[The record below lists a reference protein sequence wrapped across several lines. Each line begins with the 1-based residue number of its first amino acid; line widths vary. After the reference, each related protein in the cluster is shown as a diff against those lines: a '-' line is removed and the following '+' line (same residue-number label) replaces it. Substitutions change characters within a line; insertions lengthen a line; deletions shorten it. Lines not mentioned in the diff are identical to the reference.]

1 MELRS
6 AATTDLI
13 VAEPSRPLTSETL
26 PRRAW
31 WQQTDYVVALAAT
44 ALIVFLHVWFTPN
57 VGGLWRDE
65 VNTVNLATL
74 PTWADLWRFHN
85 QDSFPLLFAS
95 IVRLWSG
102 LFGSGDESLRLLGLL
117 IGLSGVVAL
126 WVNAWLMGLR
136 FPFWS
141 LVLVGANPM
150 VIRYGDTVRGYGLS
164 IAFLLLMFGLVW
176 KVVQRRERRW
186 IAIAT
191 VTAVLGVHATYYNAV
206 LLFAICLGGCF
217 VALRES
223 NWRAALAVFGV
234 GAAAAISLLPYAP
247 TFLRANDWNF
257 LVQYPFTL
265 PWMWKRLSEVTGTL
279 HPLGVAIWSGL
290 VIAALAAAVGA
301 IFRDDSEARRR
312 HRAVASFCGVA
323 LLVGIVSYY
332 GFLKLLNYY
341 TQPWYYLSLITFV
354 AVCLDPLLR
363 PKDTG
368 WHRPARGVVAILLL
382 AFTVS
387 PTSRIVAAPH
397 TNLDVVARQLEAV
410 AAPGDLILLTRWEC
424 GVTLHRYYKGRTAW
438 MTIPPLS
445 DFRFQAH
452 QPVMAQMRAEAPLQP
467 VFTQAEQTLK
477 TGGRVWLVGPTPVP
491 PPGEGSPSLP
501 RVTDGRDGWRGS
513 SAFYIV
519 WVMQVTHFLRE
530 HITERSILNS
540 VTPLPPSPYETLTV
554 CSEQGW
560 K

>member
-13 VAEPSRPLTSETL
+13 PAEPSRPSETVAW
-26 PRRAW
+26 RVW
-31 WQQTDYVVALAAT
+31 WQQTDYFIALAAT

-74 PTWADLWRFHN
+74 PTWTDLWRFHN

-117 IGLSGVVAL
+117 IGLSGVIAF

-150 VIRYGDTVRGYGLS
+150 IIRYGDSMRGYGLS

-176 KVVQRRERRW
+176 KVVQSVERRW
-186 IAIAT
+186 IVVAT

-223 NWRAALAVFGV
+223 NWRAALAALSV

-265 PWMWKRLSEVTGTL
+265 SWMWKRLSEVTGA
-279 HPLGVAIWSGL
+279 PRPWGVAVWSGL
-290 VIAALAAAVGA
+290 VIAALAAAARA
-301 IFRDDSEARRR
+301 IARRHSEAGRRDS
-312 HRAVASFCGVA
+312 AVAAFSGVA

-332 GFLKLLNYY
+332 AFLKLLNYY

-354 AVCLDPLLR
+354 AVCVDPLLR

-368 WHRPARGVVAILLL
+368 WHRPVRGVVAILLL
-382 AFTVS
+382 AFTIS
-387 PTSRIVAAPH
+387 PVARIIAAPH

-410 AAPGDLILLTRWEC
+410 AAPADLILLTRWEC
-424 GVTLHRYYKGRTAW
+424 GVTLRRYYKGRTPW

-445 DFRFQAH
+445 DFRFQAY

-467 VFTQAEQTLK
+467 VFAQAEQTLK
-477 TGGRVWLVGPTPVP
+477 AGGRVWLVGPAPVS
-491 PPGEGSPSLP
+491 PPGEVPPSLP

-513 SAFYIV
+513 PAFYRV

-530 HITERSILNS
+530 HVTGISILNS
-540 VTPLPPSPYETLTV
+540 ANPQPASPYETLTV

>member
-1 MELRS
+1 
-6 AATTDLI
+6 
-13 VAEPSRPLTSETL
+13 
-26 PRRAW
+26 
-31 WQQTDYVVALAAT
+31 
-44 ALIVFLHVWFTPN
+44 
-57 VGGLWRDE
+57 
-65 VNTVNLATL
+65 
-74 PTWADLWRFHN
+74 
-85 QDSFPLLFAS
+85 
-95 IVRLWSG
+95 
-102 LFGSGDESLRLLGLL
+102 LL

-126 WVNAWLMGLR
+126 WVNARLMGLR

-150 VIRYGDTVRGYGLS
+150 VIRYGDSMRGYGLS

-176 KVVQRRERRW
+176 RVVQSGERRW

-223 NWRAALAVFGV
+223 NWRRALAVLGV

-247 TFLRANDWNF
+247 VFLRANDWNF
-257 LVQYPFTL
+257 LVQYPFTI
-265 PWMWKRLSEVTGTL
+265 PWMWQRLSEVTGAS
-279 HPLGVAIWSGL
+279 HPVGVVIWSGL
-290 VIAALAAAVGA
+290 VLAAFVAAGLAVFG
-301 IFRDDSEARRR
+301 RGSGEGRER
-312 HRAVASFCGVA
+312 RAVASFFGVA
-323 LLVGIVSYY
+323 LLVGIVGYY

-354 AVCLDPLLR
+354 AACLDPLLR

-368 WHRPARGVVAILLL
+368 WHRPVRAVAATVLL
-382 AFTVS
+382 AFTVLPS
-387 PTSRIVAAPH
+387 SRVIAAPH

-410 AAPGDLILLTRWEC
+410 AAPNDLILLTRWEC
-424 GVTLHRYYKGRTAW
+424 GVTLHRYYKGRTPW

-445 DFRFQAH
+445 DFRFQAY
-452 QPVMAQMRAEAPLQP
+452 QPVMAHMRAEAPLQP
-467 VFTQAEQTLK
+467 VFAQAEQTLK
-477 TGGRVWLVGPTPVP
+477 NGGRVWLVGPAPVP
-491 PPGEGSPSLP
+491 PPGEVPPSLP

-513 SAFYIV
+513 PAFYQV
-519 WVMQVTHFLRE
+519 WLMQVTHFLRE
-530 HITERSILNS
+530 HATGISILSAAN
-540 VTPLPPSPYETLTV
+540 PQPESPYETLTV